1 MTQTNEVCFL
11 PVNAADSETVKKL
24 SDFAGKI
31 VREHFDPIIGPDQN
45 SYMIARF
52 QSAEAIHE
60 QIVSGGYRYY
70 IVQADGCWAGFIAFY
85 PRGERMYL
93 SKFYLDRAFRGRGI
107 AGKMFAFIR
116 EETAKEGL
124 SAIFL
129 NVNRFNADVI
139 AVYHHFGF
147 HCVRMEKNDIGNG
160 FVMDDYVMEY
170 PMPQEENGCK

>member
-93 SKFYLDRAFRGRGI
+93 SKFYL
-107 AGKMFAFIR
+107 
-116 EETAKEGL
+116 
-124 SAIFL
+124 
-129 NVNRFNADVI
+129 N
-139 AVYHHFGF
+139 
-147 HCVRMEKNDIGNG
+147 
-160 FVMDDYVMEY
+160 
-170 PMPQEENGCK
+170 

>member
-1 MTQTNEVCFL
+1 M
-11 PVNAADSETVKKL
+11 KKL

-93 SKFYLDRAFRGRGI
+93 SKFYLDREFRGRGI

-116 EETAKEGL
+116 EETAKK
-124 SAIFL
+124 ACQ
-129 NVNRFNADVI
+129 RFSSMSTGSMQTSSRSIIILAFT
-139 AVYHHFGF
+139 ASEWK
-147 HCVRMEKNDIGNG
+147 RMILETVCDG
-160 FVMDDYVMEY
+160 
-170 PMPQEENGCK
+170 